1 MIFILK
7 KYVFIVSGTNNK
19 SVELFDIEKN
29 EIKIDSYL
37 NEALREYSLTLVN
50 NLYLYAF
57 CGFLLY

>member
-1 MIFILK
+1 MIFISK

-37 NEALREYSLTLVN
+37 NEVHSKFSLSLIN
-50 NLYLYAF
+50 NLYLYVF
-57 CGFLLY
+57 CGFLLH

>member
-1 MIFILK
+1 M
-7 KYVFIVSGTNNK
+7 NNK

-50 NLYLYAF
+50 N
-57 CGFLLY
+57 

>member
-1 MIFILK
+1 MSNLNESRKWHRMIFIVK

-37 NEALREYSLTLVN
+37 NEALNECSL
-50 NLYLYAF
+50 A
-57 CGFLLY
+57 C

>member
-1 MIFILK
+1 MILIPK

>member
-1 MIFILK
+1 MIFISK

-37 NEALREYSLTLVN
+37 NEARSECSLA
-50 NLYLYAF
+50 Y
-57 CGFLLY
+57 

>member
-1 MIFILK
+1 MWHSMILIPK

-37 NEALREYSLTLVN
+37 NEAHCECSLT
-50 NLYLYAF
+50 
-57 CGFLLY
+57 C

>member
-1 MIFILK
+1 MIFIPK

-37 NEALREYSLTLVN
+37 NEALREYSLSLVN

-57 CGFLLY
+57 CRFLLH

>member
-1 MIFILK
+1 MTNLNKSRMWHSMIFISK

-37 NEALREYSLTLVN
+37 NESHCECSL
-50 NLYLYAF
+50 A
-57 CGFLLY
+57 C